1 MRGHEFLI
9 YESYTTDF
17 AVVEDLV
24 GPNRGRIRKA
34 LMVRVLQ
41 RFDDGITEASVQID
55 YPGSPHMGTYSLAKG
70 SEVIVN
76 YESSEVRFTHHES
89 QYLVRIPKGK
99 MLGTEFGAVH
109 LVAPRTASQS

>member
-17 AVVEDLV
+17 AEVEDLV
-24 GPNRGRIRKA
+24 GPCRGRIRKA

-41 RFDDGITEASVQID
+41 RFDDGITKASVQIA
-55 YPGSPHMGTYSLAKG
+55 YAGIEHIGTYSLDKG

-109 LVAPRTASQS
+109 VVAPRPARQS